1 MTEHLQVCIKKEKN
15 KIVVEETQNDLFVDD
30 LTSGGVNE
38 RETQK
43 IKDTA
48 TQLFPEGG
56 FALHYW
62 HSNVPALEKSAT
74 TTEGHEETVTYSKKL
89 LGTKSTEIKI
99 LGVYWSKQNN
109 TLGECRLQA
118 LQG

>member
-1 MTEHLQVCIKKEKN
+1 M
-15 KIVVEETQNDLFVDD
+15 DD
-30 LTSGGVNE
+30 LTSGVVNE
-38 RETQK
+38 QETQK

-48 TQLFPEGG
+48 TQLFAEGG
-56 FALHYW
+56 FALHFW
-62 HSNVPALEKSAT
+62 HSKVPALAKSAT
-74 TTEGHEETVTYSKKL
+74 TTEGHEETVTYPKKL

-99 LGVYWSKQNN
+99 FGVYWNKQNN